1 MTMRLIPKDK
11 DLGWTPY
18 AWTIYAVFFL
28 IAPSVSRHT
37 TPMEWAATAF
47 GMAVFLALY
56 FRGYW
61 VRGRELLVII
71 AALTL
76 LAMVY
81 FPFNPGAGCFFIYAG
96 SFAGRLGTTRQAIGA
111 IAAIEILCIA
121 QTWWAHISPFNA
133 FWPMVFTILIGAI
146 NIHFVQVGRSNAR
159 LKLAQDEVEHLAKV
173 AERERIARDLHDLL
187 GHTLSLIVLKSELAS
202 KLAERDPQRAG
213 AEIRDVERISRDALA
228 QVRAAVTGYRSGGIT
243 AELDAANHALATA
256 GIAAD
261 CRIEAVK
268 LPASHEVVLA
278 LAIRE
283 ASTNILRHAGA
294 KHAAFQLRHRGDA
307 VVLTVSDD
315 GRGGSAP
322 FGSGLAGMRERIA
335 SLGGTFARDGSL
347 GTTLTITLP
356 LPFEASLMQA
366 GTPA

>member
-11 DLGWTPY
+11 ELGWTPY
-18 AWTIYAVFFL
+18 AWTIYVVFFL
-28 IAPSVSRHT
+28 IAPSMSRHT

-47 GMAVFLALY
+47 GLVIFLALY

-61 VRGRELLVII
+61 VRGRELLAII

-81 FPFNPGAGCFFIYAG
+81 YPFNPGAGCFFIYAG
-96 SFAGRLGTTRQAIGA
+96 SFAGRCGTTRQSIGV
-111 IAAIEILCIA
+111 IAAIEILCVA
-121 QTWWAHISPFNA
+121 QTWWIHMSVFNA
-133 FWPMVFTILIGAI
+133 FWPVVFTVLVGAI
-146 NIHFVQVGRSNAR
+146 SIHFEQVGRSNAR

-213 AEIRDVERISRDALA
+213 SEIRDVERISRDALA
-228 QVRAAVTGYRSGGIT
+228 QVRAAVTGYRSGGMT

-256 GIAAD
+256 GIVAD
-261 CRIEAVK
+261 CRLETVK

-294 KHAAFQLRHRGDA
+294 KRAAFQLRHRGDA
-307 VVLTVSDD
+307 VILTVSDD

-335 SLGGTFARDGSL
+335 SLGGSLVRDGSH
-347 GTTLTITLP
+347 GTILTITLP
-356 LPFEASLMQA
+356 LPLDAPLMQVGSSA
-366 GTPA
+366 